1 MGKTMY
7 YDNLLISD
15 LMDGDHLEH
24 HGVLGMKWGIRR
36 YQSYSQ
42 VPRKSGEGGKEQ
54 GLAKKKAKLESKK
67 AANSA
72 KIKKYQK
79 TLSTTGA
86 KRRDAKVAKYQA
98 QLDRL
103 NSSRAMRKID
113 KKVLKDQPIG
123 TKGYKKLEERRKLEN
138 KIARLSSKNS
148 SFNAK
153 VSALEYKNA
162 KLDKRINKIDTK
174 IAVNEINARRNKAK
188 ENVRNIYKNQDPNN
202 QWMTKNDLRVT
213 NFVLDSEYDKEVRAA
228 KKRR

>member
-7 YDNLLISD
+7 YDNILISE

-24 HGVLGMKWGIRR
+24 HGILGMKWGIRR

-54 GLAKKKAKLESKK
+54 GLARKKSKLEAKKAK
-67 AANSA
+67 NTA
-72 KIKKYQK
+72 KIQKYQK
-79 TLSTTGA
+79 SLSTTGA
-86 KRRDAKVAKYQA
+86 KRRDAKVAKYQSK
-98 QLDRL
+98 LDKL
-103 NSSRAMRKID
+103 NSSRAMRKVD
-113 KKVLKDQPIG
+113 KQVLKDQPIG
-123 TKGYKKLEERRKLEN
+123 TKGYKKLEERHKLES

-174 IAVNEINARRNKAK
+174 ISVNKINARRNQAK
-188 ENVRNIYKNQDPNN
+188 DNIRRAYMENPEAFSKYDRDV
-202 QWMTKNDLRVT
+202 TLRII
-213 NFVLDSEYDKEVRAA
+213 DSEYNKDVRAA

>member
-1 MGKTMY
+1 MSKTMY
-7 YDNLLISD
+7 YDNILVSE

-54 GLAKKKAKLESKK
+54 GLARKKSKLEAKKAK
-67 AANSA
+67 NNA
-72 KIKKYQK
+72 KIQKYQK

-86 KRRDAKVAKYQA
+86 KRRDAKVAKYQSK
-98 QLDRL
+98 LDQL

-113 KKVLKDQPIG
+113 KQILRDEPIG
-123 TKGYKKLEERRKLEN
+123 VKGFKKLEKRRDLES

-148 SFNAK
+148 AFNAK

-162 KLDKRINKIDTK
+162 KLDKKISKLDTK
-174 IAVNEINARRNKAK
+174 ISVDKINTRRNQAKDKIKRAYK
-188 ENVRNIYKNQDPNN
+188 ENPGAFSKYDRDITLRIIDQNYDEDVRIAKN
-202 QWMTKNDLRVT
+202 
-213 NFVLDSEYDKEVRAA
+213 
-228 KKRR
+228 KRR